1 VIFVLYDQESVKL
14 MNLSDM
20 AEHFGQSSLFFA
32 SHVRAAKIIKQTTM
46 LARELHFTGYSL
58 LSPRRAK
65 PDF

>member
-1 VIFVLYDQESVKL
+1 